1 MSLGGLSG
9 LASGVDT
16 SSIVDKLIAIERQ
29 QNARLGLRKSNVQA
43 RQTGLK
49 DVATKLNALKTA
61 AEDLASA
68 GTWSTK
74 QSVAPSAPAKIAAP
88 TGGGGGTGGGTI
100 AVDRLASSARRGY
113 EWHPDAGA
121 RELSV
126 AYADGTAAVTIKV

>member
-16 SSIVDKLIAIERQ
+16 SSIVDKLIALERQ

-49 DVATKLNALKTA
+49 DIATKLNALKNA

-68 GTWSTK
+68 STWSTK
-74 QSVAPSAPAKIAAP
+74 Q
-88 TGGGGGTGGGTI
+88 TI
-100 AVDRLASSARRGY
+100 
-113 EWHPDAGA
+113 E
-121 RELSV
+121 
-126 AYADGTAAVTIKV
+126 